1 VILLKTLYDVQQILK
16 RYGIFIYV
24 GKRMWDIELMM
35 IELKKIHTQGLMQDD
50 EYFKALLILKKEHR
64 IEEENEK
71 NGG

>member
-1 VILLKTLYDVQQILK
+1 MKTLYDVQQILK

-35 IELKKIHTQGLMQDD
+35 IELKKIHNQGLIEDD
-50 EYFKALLILKKEHR
+50 EYFKALLILKKEHH

-71 NGG
+71 

>member
-1 VILLKTLYDVQQILK
+1 MKTLYDVQQILK

-35 IELKKIHTQGLMQDD
+35 IELKKIHSQGLIEDD

-64 IEEENEK
+64 IEEDNEK